1 MVLRRQ
7 TVSGVDHKNHR
18 IRLGHRLPGL
28 LGHFFED
35 AAFRVGL
42 ETAGID
48 DDEFVLAQF
57 GIAVVAI
64 PGEARV
70 ISHDGVTCFGDAV
83 EQRGF
88 AHVGATHDSD
98 DWFHKG

>member
-1 MVLRRQ
+1 V
-7 TVSGVDHKNHR
+7 
-18 IRLGHRLPGL
+18 
-28 LGHFFED
+28 
-35 AAFRVGL
+35 
-42 ETAGID
+42 
-48 DDEFVLAQF
+48 
-57 GIAVVAI
+57 AV

-98 DWFHKG
+98 DWFHTG